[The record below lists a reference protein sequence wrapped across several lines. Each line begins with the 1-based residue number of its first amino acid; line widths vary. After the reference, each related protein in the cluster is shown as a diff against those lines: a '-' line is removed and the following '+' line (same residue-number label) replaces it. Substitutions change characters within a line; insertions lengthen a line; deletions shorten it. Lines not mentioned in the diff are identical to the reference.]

1 MKRKLM
7 TVGVAGVVILGGAIG
22 VAAASGTDTSSQ
34 KTSITE
40 GEAKQIVEKEV
51 NGTIEKVEM
60 ETDDGQRIYDIR
72 VKGENSKETDV
83 DVNAKTGKIIDIDR
97 DEDQDDESE
106 NEANANVKLSMNEA
120 TAIAKKEAEGKM
132 VEAELDDGHYDFEFK
147 DGNNEY
153 EVKVHGQTGEVIEFE
168 QEKDED

>member
-7 TVGVAGVVILGGAIG
+7 TVGVAGVVVLGGAIG
-22 VAAASGTDTSSQ
+22 VAAATGTDTSSQ
-34 KTSITE
+34 KTPITK

-51 NGTIEKVEM
+51 NGTTEKIEM
-60 ETDDGQRIYDIR
+60 ETDDGQRIYDVQ
-72 VKGENSKETDV
+72 VKGEKGKETDV
-83 DVNAKTGKIIDIDR
+83 EVDAETGKVIEVDR
-97 DEDQDDESE
+97 DDDRDDESE

-120 TAIAKKEAEGKM
+120 TAIAKKEAEGEM

-168 QEKDED
+168 QEQDED